1 MNFIPKSKDY
11 TLFSNTQK
19 ALRKKRII
27 HYATKKISRKFP
39 ETYNSILFTIIQ

>member
-27 HYATKKISRKFP
+27 HYATRKFQGSFQRP
-39 ETYNSILFTIIQ
+39 IILYSLL